1 MERLIWAYSPTRPKS
16 SDPSSHIE
24 FHRANGH
31 FTLDLSKELPS
42 DEVSSPTQAKPIS
55 SPTQE
60 KPNSS
65 PSPTQGNDKPRPPS
79 GDHDT
84 IIILPF
90 GPYTKREK
98 VLIIHAIFMSFGFLV
113 LLPAGSLIAR
123 WGRTFTPIWFKAHQ
137 FSNLFLALPVITLGW
152 VLGLMAVIQHEADH
166 FSNAHEVTRL
176 SYLRRRCSILPFL
189 DLRRCARR
197 TLLRA
202 GFFGEV
208 YSQTQGEDCFTQ
220 TSPTSEYHP
229 YCSWAGDNS
238 TCIFPGKHS
247 TTHSFC

>member
-1 MERLIWAYSPTRPKS
+1 MERLIWAYSPTHPKS

-42 DEVSSPTQAKPIS
+42 DEVSSPTQAKPIP

-176 SYLRRRCSILPFL
+176 SYLLTSRSVRHFRFAALCSSDFTTCRFFWGGIFTDAGRR
-189 DLRRCARR
+189 
-197 TLLRA
+197 LL
-202 GFFGEV
+202 
-208 YSQTQGEDCFTQ
+208 
-220 TSPTSEYHP
+220 
-229 YCSWAGDNS
+229 
-238 TCIFPGKHS
+238 HS
-247 TTHSFC
+247 NLTHL